1 MVPYEN
7 DLIANPTTQNPN
19 RMKTETNS
27 ARDVPAF
34 KRASRSAIFVTT
46 FIMKTRRLLPI
57 KNQKSKFKIRKTLPF
72 SKHFKGFQREIFA
85 NEIWLSPTQS
95 RPVQPN
101 PTNPLGYEPL
111 SD

>member
-1 MVPYEN
+1 
-7 DLIANPTTQNPN
+7 
-19 RMKTETNS
+19 MKT
-27 ARDVPAF
+27 AF
-34 KRASRSAIFVTT
+34 KTVPDTSGLHAPPTLSKFRPHFVAFVCFCSSAAHRNP
-46 FIMKTRRLLPI
+46 KI
-57 KNQKSKFKIRKTLPF
+57 KNAQNCPF